1 MNDLGAAQASR
12 LISFG
17 YNGGLSAV
25 FPNPSSH
32 TPPPLPTRQSLG
44 SAVHESLM
52 RSAFSHIQWS
62 WLFTLLGASVLMVVF
77 ALLGEAFGLAFLLAE
92 TVVISVII
100 AQACDPFADAAQ
112 WVGEESRLPGS
123 VRGATLDA
131 VASSM
136 PELFSGLFFVLLAI
150 SADQDEAA
158 RLAATAEGYNA
169 TVATCAG
176 SAVYNMILIPAFCA
190 IFISYY
196 RPERPTIDV
205 EDEVISRDGLWFI
218 STQGLLVLFLFQD
231 SMTWWMG
238 VLFLLLYFIYIGQLY
253 MDTLVYRKRLAAV
266 AAARIALGAAAT
278 FTDVRDHARAH
289 GVRMTVEWLERR
301 GEDTQ
306 DAADGDESDD
316 NSTEVFF
323 GAFEVAINR
332 VTAPIILL
340 VCTVLAAG
348 ACYFLVEVTRATA
361 NTLNVPTFFVAV
373 IIAAAASSLP
383 DTLLSIGAAKRGDDS
398 GAVSNAFGSNIFDIC
413 VCTSVP
419 LVVSSYLN
427 GWQPVSLLADGKPI
441 PGLVGL
447 RILLVALTMVT
458 LAIMWHNR
466 QLTRNKAYVL
476 CGLYLV
482 FLAYA
487 VGGSLGQF

>member
-1 MNDLGAAQASR
+1 MTSR
-12 LISFG
+12 
-17 YNGGLSAV
+17 
-25 FPNPSSH
+25 SSK
-32 TPPPLPTRQSLG
+32 
-44 SAVHESLM
+44 
-52 RSAFSHIQWS
+52 IQWS
-62 WLFTLLGASVLMVVF
+62 WVLTLLLAVGLMVVF
-77 ALLGEAFGLAFLLAE
+77 ALLGESFDLAFLLAE
-92 TVVISVII
+92 TVVISIVI

-150 SADQDEAA
+150 TSSQDGAA
-158 RLAATAEGYNA
+158 RLAATAEGYGA

-196 RPERPTIDV
+196 RPQRPTIDV

-231 SMTWWMG
+231 SMAWWMG
-238 VLFLLLYFIYIGQLY
+238 VLFLLLYLVYIGQLY
-253 MDTLVYRKRLAAV
+253 LDTVLYRKRLAAV
-266 AAARIALGAAAT
+266 AAARAALGADAS
-278 FTDVRDHARAH
+278 FTAVRDHAREH

-301 GEDTQ
+301 GEEDDHDGKDSNDGNDEQ
-306 DAADGDESDD
+306 DGDD
-316 NSTEVFF
+316 NSTDVFF
-323 GAFEVAINR
+323 GAFEAPINR

-340 VCTVLAAG
+340 VCTLVAAG
-348 ACYFLVEVTRATA
+348 ACYFLVEATRDTA
-361 NTLNVPTFFVAV
+361 ATLNVPTFFVAV

-413 VCTSVP
+413 VCTSIP

-447 RILLVALTMVT
+447 RILLVVLTMVT

-466 QLTRNKAYVL
+466 QLTRAKAYVL

-482 FLAYA
+482 FIAYA
-487 VGGSLGQF
+487 IGGSLGQF